1 MERVAGRM
9 RPAVRQLDNPD
20 FCYSGPNPTS
30 LLPLLIPHFPSPPLS
45 FTSFC
50 FFSPPLF
57 RHPDFPHSFPF
68 LYLPLPPILP
78 SPFFQFPPCL
88 TILEGLGLEW
98 HAGGFAAES
107 RRSMLR
113 HSGYTLYCHV
123 HVCCSV
129 IYVKQ
134 GLRYLTQTCS

>member
-1 MERVAGRM
+1 MSRAGCGPRSASWTTLTFAIVD
-9 RPAVRQLDNPD
+9 PAQLP
-20 FCYSGPNPTS
+20 FSPSHSPLPFPSS
-30 LLPLLIPHFPSPPLS
+30 LLHFLL
-45 FTSFC
+45 
-50 FFSPPLF
+50 FFSPPLS
-57 RHPDFPHSFPF
+57 RPPDFPHSFPF
-68 LYLPLPPILP
+68 LYLAFPPILP

-88 TILEGLGLEW
+88 TILEGVGLEW

-134 GLRYLTQTCS
+134 GLRY